1 MLRLTEQQRTALGET
16 LRGFANLEAG
26 ALVLTQF
33 AGGRTVSWSLILVG
47 LASWFVLV
55 GSALLLLKRRSDG

>member
-47 LASWFVLV
+47 LAS
-55 GSALLLLKRRSDG
+55 